1 MKKHLIYLITS
12 LSLCACAPSKEELA
26 KQYQA
31 EVTYTG
37 ELQNQDYEIVARKLI
52 EDALA
57 NELEKPKADG
67 GRYVLAI
74 DEIKNNTMQR
84 ISPNEIASK
93 MRIALQRSGK
103 MYVTNIKEAG
113 KAGRKADD
121 LSMSKYVNQ
130 DTVTQVKA
138 ISYDVVLNGS
148 ISQKDIK
155 LKGGNYLVEY
165 IFNFVL
171 RDERTMLTM
180 WEGDIPVK
188 KIVSADMINW

>member
-1 MKKHLIYLITS
+1 MKKSIIYLTTA
-12 LSLCACAPSKEELA
+12 LSLCACAPSREELA

-37 ELQNQDYEIVARKLI
+37 ELQNQDYEIVAKKLI
-52 EDALA
+52 EDALQ
-57 NELEKPKADG
+57 NELEKPKAGG

-84 ISPNEIASK
+84 ISPNEIAAK
-93 MRIALQRSGK
+93 LRIALQRSGK

-113 KAGRKADD
+113 KAGQRADD
-121 LSMSKYVNQ
+121 LAMSKYVNQ
-130 DTVTQVKA
+130 DTVTKVKA
-138 ISYDVVLNGS
+138 ISYDVVMNGS
-148 ISQKDIK
+148 ISQKDVK

-165 IFNFVL
+165 IFNFIL
-171 RDERTMLTM
+171 KDEKTQLTI

>member
-1 MKKHLIYLITS
+1 MKKSIIYLTTA
-12 LSLCACAPSKEELA
+12 LSLCACAPSREELA

-52 EDALA
+52 EDALQ
-57 NELEKPKADG
+57 NELEKPKAGG

-84 ISPNEIASK
+84 ISPNEIAAK
-93 MRIALQRSGK
+93 LRIALQRSGK

-113 KAGRKADD
+113 KAGQKADD
-121 LSMSKYVNQ
+121 LAMSKYVNQ
-130 DTVTQVKA
+130 DTVTKVKA
-138 ISYDVVLNGS
+138 ISYDVVMNGS

-155 LKGGNYLVEY
+155 LKGANYLVEY
-165 IFNFVL
+165 IFNFIL
-171 RDERTMLTM
+171 KDEKTQLTI

>member
-1 MKKHLIYLITS
+1 MKKSIIYLTTA
-12 LSLCACAPSKEELA
+12 LSLCACAPSREELA

-52 EDALA
+52 EDALQ
-57 NELEKPKADG
+57 NELEKPKAGG

-84 ISPNEIASK
+84 ISPNEIAAK
-93 MRIALQRSGK
+93 LRIALQRSGK
-103 MYVTNIKEAG
+103 MYVTNIKEVG
-113 KAGRKADD
+113 KAGQRADD
-121 LSMSKYVNQ
+121 LAMSKYVNQ
-130 DTVTQVKA
+130 DTVTKVKA
-138 ISYDVVLNGS
+138 ISYDVVMNGS
-148 ISQKDIK
+148 ISQKDVK

-165 IFNFVL
+165 IFNFIL
-171 RDERTMLTM
+171 KDEKTQLTI

>member
-1 MKKHLIYLITS
+1 MKKSIIYLTTA
-12 LSLCACAPSKEELA
+12 LSLCACAPSREELA

-52 EDALA
+52 EDALQ
-57 NELEKPKADG
+57 NELERPKAGG

-74 DEIKNNTMQR
+74 KDVKNNTMQR
-84 ISPNEIASK
+84 ISPNEILSK
-93 MRIALQRSGK
+93 LRIALQRSGK
-103 MYVTNIKEAG
+103 MYVVNLKDAARENRDAQ
-113 KAGRKADD
+113 D
-121 LSMSKYVNQ
+121 LANLSYVNKA
-130 DTVTQVKA
+130 TVTKVDMV
-138 ISYDVVLNGS
+138 SYDVVMDGS
-148 ISQKDIK
+148 ISQKDVK

-165 IFNFVL
+165 VFNFIL
-171 RDERTMLTM
+171 KDPHSMLTI

>member
-1 MKKHLIYLITS
+1 MKKSIIYLTTA
-12 LSLCACAPSKEELA
+12 LSLCACAPSREELA

-52 EDALA
+52 EDALQ
-57 NELEKPKADG
+57 NELEKPKAGG

-84 ISPNEIASK
+84 ISPNEIAAK
-93 MRIALQRSGK
+93 LRIALQRSGK

-113 KAGRKADD
+113 KAGQRADD
-121 LSMSKYVNQ
+121 LAMSKYVNQ
-130 DTVTQVKA
+130 DTVTKVKA
-138 ISYDVVLNGS
+138 ISYDVVMNGS
-148 ISQKDIK
+148 ISQKDVK

-165 IFNFVL
+165 IFNFIL
-171 RDERTMLTM
+171 KDEKTQLTI

>member
-1 MKKHLIYLITS
+1 MKKSIIYLTTA
-12 LSLCACAPSKEELA
+12 LSLCACAPSREELA

-37 ELQNQDYEIVARKLI
+37 VLQNQDYEIVARKLI
-52 EDALA
+52 EDALQ
-57 NELEKPKADG
+57 NELEKPKAGG

-84 ISPNEIASK
+84 ISPNEIAAK
-93 MRIALQRSGK
+93 LRIALQRSGK

-113 KAGRKADD
+113 KAGQRADD
-121 LSMSKYVNQ
+121 LAMSKYVNQ
-130 DTVTQVKA
+130 DTVTKVKA
-138 ISYDVVLNGS
+138 ISYDVVMNGS
-148 ISQKDIK
+148 ISQKDVK

-165 IFNFVL
+165 IFNFIL
-171 RDERTMLTM
+171 KDEKTQLTI

>member
-1 MKKHLIYLITS
+1 MKKSIIYLTTA
-12 LSLCACAPSKEELA
+12 LSLCACAPSREELA

-52 EDALA
+52 EDALQ
-57 NELEKPKADG
+57 NELEKPKAGG

-84 ISPNEIASK
+84 ISPNEIAAK
-93 MRIALQRSGK
+93 LRIALQRSGK

-113 KAGRKADD
+113 KAGQRADD
-121 LSMSKYVNQ
+121 LAMSKYVNQ
-130 DTVTQVKA
+130 DTVTKVKA
-138 ISYDVVLNGS
+138 ISYDVVMNGS

-165 IFNFVL
+165 IFNFIL
-171 RDERTMLTM
+171 KDEKTQLTI